1 VLGKYQPRRA
11 RPCANR
17 NTSEEVN
24 GDAGAICEIKLRFD
38 CINVFGEVYQLR
50 DGTGL
55 GGNATQYGQRGTF
68 LMNVL
73 DFRALSLPLLI
84 LEIH

>member
-1 VLGKYQPRRA
+1 LRKSRYI
-11 RPCANR
+11 
-17 NTSEEVN
+17 EEVN

-38 CINVFGEVYQLR
+38 CIDVFDEVYQLR

-55 GGNATQYGQRGTF
+55 GGNAAQYGQRRTF

-73 DFRALSLPLLI
+73 DFRALSLPLLL